1 MSKQNARWLK
11 KPEKQ
16 DYGNALDYLTLI
28 TPIGRAEEFVRAL
41 HKAKTVERQAKD
53 LLRASALPLLPRE
66 NPHVDDDLKKL
77 HKGKPLSPI
86 LLVRGD
92 MAKGIPLTVADGYHR
107 ICAIYYHDESAPLP
121 CRIADLTR

>member
-1 MSKQNARWLK
+1 MSKQNAAWLK

-16 DYGNALDYLTLI
+16 DYSNALDYLSLTN
-28 TPIGRAEEFVRAL
+28 PVKRAEKLVRAL
-41 HKAKTVERQAKD
+41 HKAETVERQAKD
-53 LLRASALPLLPRE
+53 LLRASGLPLLPRE

-92 MAKGIPLTVADGYHR
+92 TLKGIPLTVADGYHR
-107 ICAIYYHDESAPLP
+107 ICAIYYHDESASIP
-121 CRIADLTR
+121 CRIADGV